1 MLNKLLD
8 LAIGIVAHLSEETQ
22 QRLLDNLTANLVMLA
37 HERVYIIE
45 RLAELTE
52 IEVQSL
58 AIVEE
63 EGLGLVLYER
73 RQEQWIVLT
82 SQASAQQRADQIV
95 KESTREIIYFL
106 GIGFGEEIVAWYRHT
121 KDNLLQS
128 FPPGFVPAIYLFEPT
143 AVYFLLFL
151 LTGDRRELLA
161 DKRFYAFIGEQAFDD
176 YYQLAIS
183 QPINYS
189 PKQLTYSFAP
199 NRENLAL
206 RLKAMAQVITDHY
219 DQVNAQAVSEMS
231 QYYDSGFAKRVAKK
245 IKEKRY
251 SELKILGITSR
262 YTSFLQYCT
271 RDLLS
276 GFADLG
282 CQIELDIEPSN
293 YYLSNG
299 QETLSKIYTTLPDII
314 FSLDSFR
321 SEVIPKHVPYHTW
334 IQDELGRLV
343 NPKNAALTQYDF
355 VDVLGIGWQQR
366 FAQRPYYQ
374 QHPVGVLPLGFHEDT
389 YFPIEGI
396 QKDIDVL
403 YVSHLYDSDLTL
415 TPYRLGKASILHTPS
430 ELKWFKGGGNIDL
443 FISVMRTIALELDLL
458 SMNSLLFIVS
468 CEVKRKE
475 WILSL
480 NISEMTESLLALL
493 LEPTGQRGRIGNDIL
508 SQLKYRPMQALAKAG
523 INIALYGK
531 HWESIP
537 DLALF
542 ANGVAANGEALN
554 MLHNRSKICVNS
566 SAQISFHMHAVE
578 IMASGAFMLSRRI
591 PLDEDIMPITQLFKE
606 DVEVVMFDDEQELVK
621 QVNYYLSQPEL
632 CQSIAQSAL
641 LKLKEKHSYQ
651 HRAQQI
657 LDDIEQRFTVV

>member
-1 MLNKLLD
+1 VLNKLLD
-8 LAIGIVAHLSEETQ
+8 LAIGIVANLSEETQ

-45 RLAELTE
+45 KLTE
-52 IEVQSL
+52 ITTEEAESL
-58 AIVEE
+58 AIIEE

-106 GIGFGEEIVAWYRHT
+106 GIGFGEEVVAWYRHT

-183 QPINYS
+183 ELINYS

-199 NRENLAL
+199 NRETLAL

-219 DQVNAQAVSEMS
+219 DQVNAQVVSEMS
-231 QYYDSGFAKRVAKK
+231 QYYDSDFAKRVAQK

-251 SELKILGITSR
+251 SELRILGSTTR
-262 YTSFLQYCT
+262 YTSFLQYGT

-314 FSLDSFR
+314 FGLDFFR
-321 SEVIPKHVPYHTW
+321 LDVVPKHIPCHTW
-334 IQDELGRLV
+334 IQDELERLV
-343 NPKNAALTQYDF
+343 NPKNAALTRYDF
-355 VDVLGIGWQQR
+355 VDVLGTGWQQQ

-403 YVSHLYDSDLTL
+403 YVSHLYDPNSTL
-415 TPYRLGKASILHTPS
+415 APYRLGKSSISYTQTEWRWLKAS
-430 ELKWFKGGGNIDL
+430 GNIDL
-443 FISVMRTIALELDLL
+443 FVSVMRTIGLALDSL
-458 SMNSLLFIVS
+458 SMNSLLSIVS

-475 WILSL
+475 WLLSL
-480 NISEMTESLLALL
+480 NISEMTDSLLDIL
-493 LEPTGQRGRIGNDIL
+493 LEPVGQRGRISNDIY

-531 HWESIP
+531 YWESIP
-537 DLALF
+537 ELASF
-542 ANGVAANGEALN
+542 ANGVAANGESLN
-554 MLHNRSKICVNS
+554 ILHNRSKICINC
-566 SAQISFHMHAVE
+566 SAKISFHMRAVE

-606 DVEVVMFDDEQELVK
+606 DVEVVMFDNEQELVK

-632 CQSIAQSAL
+632 CQTIAQSAL

>member
-121 KDNLLQS
+121 AHNPPEHFLPS
-128 FPPGFVPAIYLFEPT
+128 FLPAIYLFEPK

-151 LTGDRRELLA
+151 LTGDRQELLA

-176 YYQLAIS
+176 HYQLAIS
-183 QPINYS
+183 QPTNYS
-189 PKQLTYSFAP
+189 KTQLTYSFAS
-199 NRENLAL
+199 NRESLAL

-231 QYYDSGFAKRVAKK
+231 QYYDSYFAKRVAQK

-262 YTSFLQYCT
+262 YTSFLQYGT

-293 YYLSNG
+293 SYLSNG
-299 QETLSKIYTTLPDII
+299 QETLSKIYATLPDII
-314 FSLDSFR
+314 FGLDFFR
-321 SEVIPKHVPYHTW
+321 LEVVPKYIPFHTW
-334 IQDELGRLV
+334 IQDELERLV

-403 YVSHLYDSDLTL
+403 YVSHLHDPNITL
-415 TPYRLGKASILHTPS
+415 APYRLGKSSISHTS
-430 ELKWFKGGGNIDL
+430 LELKWLKTDGSIDS
-443 FISVMRTIALELDLL
+443 FITVMRTIALELDSL
-458 SMNSLLFIVS
+458 SMNSLLSIVS

-493 LEPTGQRGRIGNDIL
+493 LEPTGQRGRISNDIY

-531 HWESIP
+531 YWESIP
-537 DLALF
+537 YLAPF

-554 MLHNRSKICVNS
+554 MLHNRSKICINS
-566 SAQISFHMHAVE
+566 SAKISFHMHAVE

-606 DVEVVMFDDEQELVK
+606 DVEVVMFDNEQDLVK

-632 CQSIAQSAL
+632 CQGIAQSAL

-657 LDDIEQRFTVV
+657 LDDIEQRFTVL